1 MNNNKYLASIKISIR
16 QLLAQKSKMLGRLI
30 LYPTVIFLFYQ
41 VFQSVD
47 QNPNRFWYLA
57 ITEWIILSTFPV
69 AFRISEDIQSGQI
82 TYSLLR
88 PMHYLWIRLC
98 ECAGISFV
106 LFLEL
111 GALCLCIGF
120 LLTHEIPGTLSSW
133 LIGSVFAIL
142 GIILYTM
149 IGILIGLFAFWFTE
163 IQNLIYLNLTATF
176 CFGGL
181 IVPLEFY
188 SESFRNFCFMTP
200 YPWILWWPASFIL
213 GKSIALETAFLSFG
227 IWMVLISTLIV
238 FLYRKCMNAFVLE
251 GG

>member
-1 MNNNKYLASIKISIR
+1 MNKYLASIKIAIR
-16 QLLAQKSKMLGRLI
+16 QQLAQKGKTLGRLL

-41 VFQSVD
+41 VFASVTND
-47 QNPNRFWYLA
+47 SNRFWYLA
-57 ITEWIILSTFPV
+57 ITEWIILSTTPV
-69 AFRISEDIQSGQI
+69 AFRIAEDVQSGQI
-82 TYSLLR
+82 TYALLR
-88 PMHYLWIRLC
+88 PMRYLWMRLC

-120 LLTHEIPGTLSSW
+120 LLTHEFPGSLSSW

-142 GIILYTM
+142 GIVLYTL
-149 IGILIGLFAFWFTE
+149 IGILIGLFAFWFSE

-188 SESFRNFCFMTP
+188 SESFRNFCFYTP
-200 YPWILWWPASFIL
+200 YPWILWWPASYIVGNPL
-213 GKSIALETAFLSFG
+213 SLTDAFLGWG
-227 IWMVLISTLIV
+227 IWMLLISMAILFV
-238 FLYRKCMNAFVLE
+238 YRKCMNSFELE